1 MLFALVICR
10 ESNFSVYLFSNQYVI
25 VDLQLGVGGLTL
37 WLALMISLEIDCR
50 MFLIG
55 HSPSVEGLLCN

>member
-1 MLFALVICR
+1 MLFALV
-10 ESNFSVYLFSNQYVI
+10 ESNFSVYLISNQYVI

-37 WLALMISLEIDCR
+37 WLALMISLGIDCR